1 MNRTST
7 MNEEFSFTNVF
18 CAEYEILL
26 DQCQRALSEWSERS
40 ESAREAQLTGE
51 AVGRELLRLQARFAK
66 RYAVL
71 EKHTHTCERCVS
83 ASEMNRFTAQGAG
96 LSPLSVC

>member
-1 MNRTST
+1 MNRTSA
-7 MNEEFSFTNVF
+7 MNEELSFTNVF
-18 CAEYEILL
+18 CAECEILR
-26 DQCQRALSEWSERS
+26 DQCQRALSAWRDRS

-66 RYAVL
+66 CYAVL
-71 EKHTHTCERCVS
+71 EKHTYTCARCVS
-83 ASEMNRFTAQGAG
+83 ASEMNRFKAQ